1 MNQAE
6 VLETADSSQEDNL
19 EETQDPRQD
28 REDPRQG
35 TPPDEDREDPRE
47 DPRKD
52 TTRQGTPE
60 GETPEEGTRTKA
72 HKRKTA
78 DGKPVY
84 ASGILPISFVNGRCV
99 FLVGEDIR
107 GGYSDFGGKAE
118 RFDASSEECASR
130 EFFEETLGL
139 TVSAKEIQNRLATNA
154 VQVEGLTANSFKYI
168 MFLTEIP
175 FEKSL
180 QRYMHRCIAFLKSR
194 GLHRLHVEKKGV
206 KWMTLDELMACDKRK
221 VFENTLMQNRE
232 VIDRVGRSTP
242 SEFKEMCR
250 KKNIFAHTSAHH
262 GEERHPTR

>member
-1 MNQAE
+1 MFPSRFDILQSE
-6 VLETADSSQEDNL
+6 LFTEHEIQ
-19 EETQDPRQD
+19 Q
-28 REDPRQG
+28 
-35 TPPDEDREDPRE
+35 
-47 DPRKD
+47 D
-52 TTRQGTPE
+52 TTSEEEEEPDPTPRI
-60 GETPEEGTRTKA
+60 TVK
-72 HKRKTA
+72 KRKA
-78 DGKPVY
+78 DGKPAVY
-84 ASGILPISFVNGRCV
+84 ASGILPISFVNDKCV

-139 TVSAKEIQNRLATNA
+139 TLSAKEIQNRLSTNA

-194 GLHRLHVEKKGV
+194 GLHRLHVEKKSV
-206 KWMTLDELMACDKRK
+206 KWMTLDELMTCEKRK

-232 VIDRVGRSTP
+232 VIETVGRSTP
-242 SEFKEMCR
+242 SEFKQLCR
-250 KKNIFAHTSAHH
+250 EKNIFATTKTPH
-262 GEERHPTR
+262 GEERHPAR

>member
-6 VLETADSSQEDNL
+6 VLETTDSSQEDNL
-19 EETQDPRQD
+19 EETQEVRQ
-28 REDPRQG
+28 DPRQG

-206 KWMTLDELMACDKRK
+206 RWMTLDELMACDKRK

-232 VIDRVGRSTP
+232 VIETVGRSTP